1 MVYDGYFGGFVPIA
15 AASFDVSVTPEAI
28 VSLPLSVL
36 EDQRAAAEH
45 EERRRRA
52 AAARRA
58 RGRRTG
64 PKTG

>member
-1 MVYDGYFGGFVPIA
+1 MVYDGYYGGFVPVE
-15 AASFDVSVTPEAI
+15 AASFDVSVTPDAI
-28 VSLPLSVL
+28 VSLPLSAL
-36 EDQRAAAEH
+36 HDQRAAAER